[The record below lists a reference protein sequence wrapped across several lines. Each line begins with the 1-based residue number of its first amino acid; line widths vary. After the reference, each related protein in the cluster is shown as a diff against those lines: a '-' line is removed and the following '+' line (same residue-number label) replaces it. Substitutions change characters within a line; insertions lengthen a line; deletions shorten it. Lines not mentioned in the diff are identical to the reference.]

1 MISKF
6 EIARRE
12 IAPNLQPYVIA
23 EVGLNHC
30 GDINKAIEMIRVAK
44 IAGADAVKFQ
54 TFKANEFCGDP
65 AQMFTYTSKGREV
78 TEPML
83 EMFSRFELPI
93 SAWQELSAE
102 SKRIGIDFFSTPQ
115 NETDLDLI
123 LPLGIPAIK
132 VGSDD
137 LTNTNLIRN
146 YASHKI
152 PMILS
157 SGMADIGEVR
167 DALEAAGWFEGSQV
181 AVLVCTSEY
190 PTPSTDVNIQ
200 RVQTLRNAFPGLLVG
215 FSDHTESDLA
225 AIMAVALGA
234 SIFEKHFTL
243 SHNLEGPDHWF
254 SLEPR
259 ELEKWVAS
267 IRAAFQSKG
276 DGFVRPSSSELR
288 MRVLARRS
296 VVAIRDIMEGE
307 KFSSENVG
315 LRRPGNGIPPNYFEM
330 VNSKIS
336 VRALPKGALISWED
350 LG

>member
-1 MISKF
+1 MNTKF
-6 EIARRE
+6 EIAGRR
-12 IAPNLQPYVIA
+12 IAPNLHPYIIA

-30 GDINKAIEMIRVAK
+30 GEVSRAIEMIRVAK
-44 IAGADAVKFQ
+44 MAGADAVKFQ
-54 TFKANEFCGDP
+54 TFKATEFCGDP
-65 AQMFTYTSKGREV
+65 LQMFTYASRGREV

-83 EMFSRFELPI
+83 EMFSRFELPS
-93 SAWQELSAE
+93 SAWQQLSAE
-102 SKRIGIDFFSTPQ
+102 AKRIGIDFFSTPQ
-115 NETDLDLI
+115 NETDLELI

-137 LTNTNLIRN
+137 LTNINLIRN
-146 YASHKI
+146 YATHKI

-167 DALEAAGWFEGSQV
+167 DALDSAGWFEGGQV
-181 AVLVCTSEY
+181 SVLVCTSEY
-190 PTPSTDVNIQ
+190 PTRYNDVNIQ
-200 RVQTLRNAFPGLLVG
+200 RVQTLRNAFPGLVVG

-243 SHNLEGPDHWF
+243 SHDLDGPDHWF

-259 ELEKWVAS
+259 ELERWVAS

-276 DGFVRPSSSELR
+276 DGFVRPTSNELK

-296 VVAIRDIMEGE
+296 VVAIKDIEEGE
-307 KFSSENVG
+307 KFSKENVG
-315 LRRPGNGIPPNYFEM
+315 LRRPGNGIPPSYFEM
-330 VNSKIS
+330 VTTKNS
-336 VRALPKGALISWED
+336 VRALSKGSLISWED
-350 LG
+350 LR